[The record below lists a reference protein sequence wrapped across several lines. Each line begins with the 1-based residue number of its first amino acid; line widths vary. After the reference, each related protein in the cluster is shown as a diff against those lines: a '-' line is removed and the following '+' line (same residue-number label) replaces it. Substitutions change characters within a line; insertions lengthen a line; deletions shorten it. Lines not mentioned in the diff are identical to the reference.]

1 LKFINLSDITLK
13 YDSHK
18 LTFSP
23 KLLVRYILGAQ
34 KYTIYIYIY
43 IYIYNNNNICLW
55 KTNWRVQSMGWLSH
69 ESFEVGVDEQ

>member
-23 KLLVRYILGAQ
+23 KLLVRHILGAQ
-34 KYTIYIYIY
+34 KYTIYIIIY
-43 IYIYNNNNICLW
+43 VYE
-55 KTNWRVQSMGWLSH
+55 KQNWRVQSMGWLSH